1 VKELSDCRVLI
12 VDDVKANVDILVEA
26 LRGDYKLAVALCG
39 EQAMSAVHR
48 SPPDLVLLDIV
59 MPDLDGY
66 EICRRLRA
74 ADATR
79 ELPIMFLSSLED
91 VKDKARGFEVGGN
104 DYLTKPFE
112 ILEVKA
118 RVRSLLKAKS
128 YADAVKAARERDL
141 GIAREIQMGLLPT
154 SIRTQTQ
161 GTGLDVHA
169 VLEPAHQVGGDL
181 YEVLRLSPDR
191 VLVAVGDVSGKGIP
205 AALFMAVTMTILRSM
220 ARQGH
225 RVEELLRL
233 LNDELLEQNP
243 RGMFVTLQL
252 MVFDTAA
259 RTVTSASAGHHAAV
273 RVRAGQSPELAFGS
287 SGRVLGLLPSEPIG
301 SETIAMHPGDAF
313 VLFTDGVSEAFDA
326 NGELYGEERLLAH
339 LGAPAVAAAGAGAG
353 AGAGNATA
361 GSAAAR
367 SAAAGSAA
375 GITAGVLQAVRR
387 HATGA
392 KQSDDITV
400 MCVRYTGSGGGP

>member
-1 VKELSDCRVLI
+1 MKELSDCRVLI

-26 LRGDYKLAVALCG
+26 LRGDYKLSVALGG
-39 EQAMSAVHR
+39 EQAFAAVHR

-59 MPDLDGY
+59 MPDVDGY

-91 VKDKARGFEVGGN
+91 VKDKAHGFEVGGN

-128 YADAVKAARERDL
+128 YSDAVKAAAERDL
-141 GIAREIQMGLLPT
+141 RIAREIQMGLLPT
-154 SIRTQTQ
+154 NIRTHTQ
-161 GTGLDVHA
+161 GTGLDVEA

-181 YEVLRLSPDR
+181 YEVLRLGPDR

-220 ARQGH
+220 ARQGYA
-225 RVEELLRL
+225 VEEILRR

-243 RGMFVTLQL
+243 RGMFVTMQL
-252 MVFDTAA
+252 MVFDAVA
-259 RTVTSASAGHHAAV
+259 HTVTCASAGHHAAV
-273 RVRAGQSPELAFGS
+273 RVPSGRSPVLAFSS

-301 SETIAMHPGDAF
+301 SETIAVNRGDTF

-326 NGELYGEERLLAH
+326 NGELFGEERLLEYLTTAT
-339 LGAPAVAAAGAGAG
+339 ATVAAAGGRIVSSGGSAGAL
-353 AGAGNATA
+353 
-361 GSAAAR
+361 
-367 SAAAGSAA
+367 
-375 GITAGVLQAVRR
+375 TAGVLQAVRN
-387 HATGA
+387 HAAGA

-400 MCVRYTGSGGGP
+400 VTVRYSGTG

>member
-1 VKELSDCRVLI
+1 MKELSDCRVLI

-26 LRGDYKLAVALCG
+26 LRCDYKLSVALGG
-39 EQAMSAVHR
+39 EQAIAAVQR
-48 SPPDLVLLDIV
+48 NPPDLVLLDIV
-59 MPDLDGY
+59 MPDVDGY

-74 ADATR
+74 AEATR

-91 VKDKARGFEVGGN
+91 VADKARGFELGGN
-104 DYLTKPFE
+104 DYLTKPFQ

-128 YADAVKAARERDL
+128 YADAVKAAAERDL
-141 GIAREIQMGLLPT
+141 RIAREIQMGLLPT

-169 VLEPAHQVGGDL
+169 LLEPAHQVGGDL
-181 YEVLRLSPDR
+181 FEVLRLGPDR

-225 RVEELLRL
+225 AIEEILRL

-259 RTVTSASAGHHAAV
+259 RTVTCASAGHHAAV
-273 RVRAGQSPELAFGS
+273 RIPAGQPPGFGFWS

-301 SETIAMHPGDAF
+301 SNTIAVEPGDTF

-326 NGELYGEERLLAH
+326 DGELFGEERLLAH
-339 LGAPAVAAAGAGAG
+339 LGT
-353 AGAGNATA
+353 TA
-361 GSAAAR
+361 GR
-367 SAAAGSAA
+367 SADEIA
-375 GITAGVLQAVRR
+375 TGVLHAVRC
-387 HATGA
+387 HASGA

-400 MCVRYTGSGGGP
+400 VSVRFTGPGHAP